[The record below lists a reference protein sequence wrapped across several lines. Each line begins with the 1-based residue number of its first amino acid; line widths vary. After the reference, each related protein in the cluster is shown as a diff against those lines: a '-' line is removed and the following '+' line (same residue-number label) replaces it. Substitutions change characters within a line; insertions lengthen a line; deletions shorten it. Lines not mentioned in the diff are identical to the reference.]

1 MLGQI
6 ILRWHELLFPAG
18 YTLFNPVQGGV
29 LRGETPMQV
38 VSGRIDKPTV
48 HFEAPP
54 RDILETELQHFI
66 RWFNAIHAPM
76 LN

>member
-6 ILRWHELLFPAG
+6 ILRWHELLFPVG
-18 YTLFNPVQGGV
+18 YTLLNPVQGGV
-29 LRGETPMQV
+29 LRGDTLMQV

-48 HFEAPP
+48 
-54 RDILETELQHFI
+54 FI
-66 RWFNAIHAPM
+66 SKHLPEISLKRNYSISFDGLMIHAPM